1 MGGLRLKLFDEKTYL
16 ALKMAEE
23 FCRNVEVFQ
32 VSHSTYMVGYETFTS
47 ILIAYK

>member
-1 MGGLRLKLFDEKTYL
+1 MEGLKLEMFDEKTYL
-16 ALKMAEE
+16 VLKMAEE

-32 VSHSTYMVGYETFTS
+32 VSHSTYTVGYETFTS